1 MDETDMNYKCNWFLD
16 FYTKYDA
23 IKFGLF
29 DCDFKKRIILFSV
42 NYTIPIIL
50 FLSILLKVA
59 LLLSEKLKSVNFL
72 ARISSSDLK
81 NVYLHRRDI
90 FFFLFLFAFL
100 SPSGKTCLNYDVK
113 SVHHIFANPR
123 NLIILL
129 KRIFEYHFY
138 FYIYWNSQKIL
149 IRSIYEKLRVKFF

>member
-1 MDETDMNYKCNWFLD
+1 MQLIFRFL
-16 FYTKYDA
+16 FTKYDA
-23 IKFGLF
+23 IKFDLF

-90 FFFLFLFAFL
+90 FFFFFFLHFSRPA
-100 SPSGKTCLNYDVK
+100 GKL
-113 SVHHIFANPR
+113 A
-123 NLIILL
+123 
-129 KRIFEYHFY
+129 
-138 FYIYWNSQKIL
+138 
-149 IRSIYEKLRVKFF
+149 

>member
-1 MDETDMNYKCNWFLD
+1 MDKTYMNYKCNWFLD

-59 LLLSEKLKSVNFL
+59 LLLSKKLKSVNFL

-90 FFFLFLFAFL
+90 FFSFAFL
-100 SPSGKTCLNYDVK
+100 SPSGRTCLNYDVK

-138 FYIYWNSQKIL
+138 IYWNSQKIL
-149 IRSIYEKLRVKFF
+149 IRSTYEKLD